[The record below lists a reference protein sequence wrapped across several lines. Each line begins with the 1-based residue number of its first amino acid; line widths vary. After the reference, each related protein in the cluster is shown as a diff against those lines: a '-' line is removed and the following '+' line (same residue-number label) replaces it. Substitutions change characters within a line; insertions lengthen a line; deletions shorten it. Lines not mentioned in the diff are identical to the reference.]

1 MAFDKDMTGNEIMP
15 ANMHPHS
22 TPRTPGRLGDVMPIN
37 WKSRGPA
44 LDSAA
49 RVTASFELMAALL
62 AEADLADVLTLI
74 VRRAGP
80 MAGADL
86 AFIAL
91 PGQADHTL
99 AIDFAAG
106 LNAEHIL
113 GRTVRA
119 GTSAIGRVFRTGR
132 AMTSQVA
139 TNSRLDGLPAGP
151 ILLIPLDTGERT
163 CGVLAVVGRPGR
175 LPFSPSVVRQL
186 LIFAATST
194 AMIEIAEERRGCH
207 FG

>member
-1 MAFDKDMTGNEIMP
+1 MTFEKDVTGNSIMP
-15 ANMHPHS
+15 AGWRSHS
-22 TPRTPGRLGDVMPIN
+22 TVRTPGRPDEVRPVN
-37 WKSRGPA
+37 WKSREPA
-44 LDSAA
+44 PDSGA

-91 PGQADHTL
+91 PGQTDHTL
-99 AIDFAAG
+99 TIEFAVG

-113 GRTVRA
+113 GQTVRA

-132 AMTSQVA
+132 VMASQVA

-151 ILLIPLDTGERT
+151 ILLLPLDTGERT
-163 CGVLAVVGRPGR
+163 CGVLAVVGRPGK
-175 LPFSPSVVRQL
+175 LPFNPSVVRHL
-186 LIFAATST
+186 LIFATTST
-194 AMIEIAEERRGCH
+194 VMIEIAEERRRGQ